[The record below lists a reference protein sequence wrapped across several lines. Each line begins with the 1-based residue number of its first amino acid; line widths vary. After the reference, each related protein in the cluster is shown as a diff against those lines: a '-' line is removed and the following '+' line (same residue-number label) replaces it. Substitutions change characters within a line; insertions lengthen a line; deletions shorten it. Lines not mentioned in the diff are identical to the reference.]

1 MEATKKTTSKKKVI
15 DDDFIIEKYMNQ
27 VLEKN
32 EEPKNVFVFCKENK
46 IDETEFY
53 TFFGSLDALRQEI
66 WVKFF
71 ENTLV
76 AIQKEKEFETYS
88 DKNKLLTMYFT
99 LFEILTLNRSYVLF
113 ALKEN
118 KEGLKNLQSLKQ
130 FRSHFKEFVEKEI
143 SSGSTIIN
151 EKISNKNNIGLAN
164 MYHHHYTKLLNLLDK
179 SIPKNG
185 QMIEG
190 LIGLHI
196 MILATQKGLIK
207 DEDNSNIQIYLDTV
221 ALYENER
228 FTLDES
234 VKQVV
239 EFMKEVSI
247 KIFNK
252 YFEKVKKGKKK

>member
-53 TFFGSLDALRQEI
+53 TFFGSLHALRQEI

-118 KEGLKNLQSLKQ
+118 KEGLKNLKNLKGI
-130 FRSHFKEFVEKEI
+130 RSHLKDFVE
-143 SSGSTIIN
+143 TIIDTESSEIK
-151 EKISNKNNIGLAN
+151 EKVAKITTPVFAEGAWIQFLFLLKFWMDDTSKSFEKTDILIEKSVN
-164 MYHHHYTKLLNLLDK
+164 TVVDLLNTKPL
-179 SIPKNG
+179 
-185 QMIEG
+185 
-190 LIGLHI
+190 
-196 MILATQKGLIK
+196 
-207 DEDNSNIQIYLDTV
+207 
-221 ALYENER
+221 
-228 FTLDES
+228 ES
-234 VKQVV
+234 LFDLGK
-239 EFMKEVSI
+239 FLWKE
-247 KIFNK
+247 KMN
-252 YFEKVKKGKKK
+252 